1 MRKVGEFLEK
11 NKKTKR
17 EKGSVVLTT
26 PIIVVIGTIIVN
38 ILIVVAVKI
47 LMPYIWY
54 EKLSSTCIKYIF
66 IMEEYGYLT
75 RKEAVNLK
83 EELKEQGFDEEKIT
97 LSYVGS
103 EVNYGDPIYL
113 KVMYEYDID
122 FPIIGYKSIPMEVER
137 VSVSKR

>member
-26 PIIVVIGTIIVN
+26 PIIVVIGTIIVS

>member
-26 PIIVVIGTIIVN
+26 PIIVVIGTIIVS

-122 FPIIGYKSIPMEVER
+122 FPIIGYKSIPMEAER

>member
-26 PIIVVIGTIIVN
+26 PIIVVIGTIIVS

-47 LMPYIWY
+47 LMPYIRY